1 MDIPVTAPYFL
12 AMKIPFV
19 DAQYGIQYP
28 FVGPNRGTLTGFNAL
43 DWNPDE
49 YQKEALYDAQLNYI
63 EQNYKTTKFNCQLTT
78 QFKTSALSNINNVR
92 VLMQMI
98 REVEELAVN
107 YEFEFGTTTTLN
119 SFNSQLNNV
128 LADYVTN
135 GACSTCTGT
144 AYQTAYDKQ
153 QKTCRVSISVVFNN
167 IIERILV
174 EFDIGS

>member
-1 MDIPVTAPYFL
+1 
-12 AMKIPFV
+12 
-19 DAQYGIQYP
+19 
-28 FVGPNRGTLTGFNAL
+28 
-43 DWNPDE
+43 
-49 YQKEALYDAQLNYI
+49 
-63 EQNYKTTKFNCQLTT
+63 
-78 QFKTSALSNINNVR
+78 
-92 VLMQMI
+92 MQMI